1 MRHSQI
7 DSKSSFVEWM
17 RNGPQDRLPL
27 PHRDDPSL
35 ISFVFQLLI
44 LSYGAYRIAYRLCMY
59 YIPSRHYLGMFVANA
74 SKKSPNECYKLQV
87 TSRHQQR
94 ARKACPCELANILE
108 AYHSLSLI
116 DQPPRKLFLI
126 PKIVGVLLLK
136 VLFRAYLIEI
146 KLMPIPFISYFE

>member
-1 MRHSQI
+1 MSQLKLPDNRPPKTKFSYSI
-7 DSKSSFVEWM
+7 SGQYCLKNMQAETFLNHHYKLFVEWM

-74 SKKSPNECYKLQV
+74 SKKSSNECMYIAEGQEGLQ
-87 TSRHQQR
+87 
-94 ARKACPCELANILE
+94 I
-108 AYHSLSLI
+108 
-116 DQPPRKLFLI
+116 F
-126 PKIVGVLLLK
+126 
-136 VLFRAYLIEI
+136 
-146 KLMPIPFISYFE
+146 

>member
-1 MRHSQI
+1 M
-7 DSKSSFVEWM
+7 DEEWALGSFTTPV
-17 RNGPQDRLPL
+17 RTAHDL
-27 PHRDDPSL
+27 SL

-74 SKKSPNECYKLQV
+74 SKKSSNECMYIV

-94 ARKACPCELANILE
+94 AREACPCELANILE

-116 DQPPRKLFLI
+116 DQPLGKLFLI
-126 PKIVGVLLLK
+126 PKIELVLLHIYFFLRLK
-136 VLFRAYLIEI
+136 ENKI
-146 KLMPIPFISYFE
+146 MPIYLFHILND

>member
-1 MRHSQI
+1 MGRRIVYHLNDNRPPKTTFSYSISGQYCL
-7 DSKSSFVEWM
+7 KNMQTETFLNHHYKLFVEWM

-74 SKKSPNECYKLQV
+74 SKKSSNECTMYIHSYK
-87 TSRHQQR
+87 
-94 ARKACPCELANILE
+94 
-108 AYHSLSLI
+108 
-116 DQPPRKLFLI
+116 
-126 PKIVGVLLLK
+126 
-136 VLFRAYLIEI
+136 
-146 KLMPIPFISYFE
+146 